1 MKIKPF
7 QAAYPKFDFIASPDS
22 FCEDAKNSFCE
33 FQANGFFDQSPV
45 VAFYV
50 YRIDSDTGSH
60 IGLIAINEVED
71 FFAGK
76 VKKHEKTLSERE
88 QQQMQLFL
96 RWKAILKPVLLTYP
110 VAPDINR
117 WLENHADRHSPLFS
131 THFEKDGQTHR
142 VWAVA
147 DPADIHAV
155 QQLFSEHVHRTY
167 IADGHHRTTTIALL
181 HDRFKGKKQELDFDH
196 LFCAYFSSD
205 QLEILDYNR
214 VVEALSDISPT
225 RFMVKMARI
234 FDIEEIPEPRKPLE
248 KHEIVMNIRKEWYN
262 LRWKKEIL
270 DRYPPDHVV
279 LDATLLNEFVLR
291 DIIGIQ
297 DVRTDTRIFYVDG
310 SKGLEG
316 LRKTTQE
323 NDDRVGFLM
332 HPVDF
337 DDLMKM
343 ADTGESL
350 PPKSTYF
357 EPRMK
362 SGMLVKML

>member
-1 MKIKPF
+1 
-7 QAAYPKFDFIASPDS
+7 
-22 FCEDAKNSFCE
+22 
-33 FQANGFFDQSPV
+33 
-45 VAFYV
+45 
-50 YRIDSDTGSH
+50 
-60 IGLIAINEVED
+60 
-71 FFAGK
+71 
-76 VKKHEKTLSERE
+76 
-88 QQQMQLFL
+88 
-96 RWKAILKPVLLTYP
+96 
-110 VAPDINR
+110 
-117 WLENHADRHSPLFS
+117 
-131 THFEKDGQTHR
+131 
-142 VWAVA
+142 
-147 DPADIHAV
+147 
-155 QQLFSEHVHRTY
+155 
-167 IADGHHRTTTIALL
+167 
-181 HDRFKGKKQELDFDH
+181 
-196 LFCAYFSSD
+196 
-205 QLEILDYNR
+205 
-214 VVEALSDISPT
+214 
-225 RFMVKMARI
+225 MVKMARI